1 MQQLIKNRNGFQQFD
16 LFIIFLINIPMEH
29 LLYLERILKEHSAD

>member
-1 MQQLIKNRNGFQQFD
+1 MAAANKKQERISAVD